1 MADTLPRA
9 GTPAAQKGSA
19 VLKHIMLARVDSGF
33 FTYLPYMLQ
42 FSAQYKIYQI
52 HMLVCRM
59 IECPYDGMPVI
70 KMPKTVGA
78 MHVCPYSRKT
88 LRARSLDHCVR
99 PRGITRALHGGGSAP
114 LTRRRQPRR
123 GTIPHRPCLPR
134 PTALAFPSQGRRRH
148 NHRHRSDHPGFHQKC

>member
-52 HMLVCRM
+52 HMPVCRT
-59 IECPYDGMPVI
+59 IECPYDGMPVDQN
-70 KMPKTVGA
+70 A
-78 MHVCPYSRKT
+78 QNRKDQCT
-88 LRARSLDHCVR
+88 
-99 PRGITRALHGGGSAP
+99 
-114 LTRRRQPRR
+114 
-123 GTIPHRPCLPR
+123 
-134 PTALAFPSQGRRRH
+134 
-148 NHRHRSDHPGFHQKC
+148 

>member
-52 HMLVCRM
+52 HMLVCRT
-59 IECPYDGMPVI
+59 IECPYDGMPVDQNAQNRRI
-70 KMPKTVGA
+70 NARMPIFSEDTACG
-78 MHVCPYSRKT
+78 
-88 LRARSLDHCVR
+88 SLDHCVR
-99 PRGITRALHGGGSAP
+99 P
-114 LTRRRQPRR
+114 
-123 GTIPHRPCLPR
+123 HRCP
-134 PTALAFPSQGRRRH
+134 A
-148 NHRHRSDHPGFHQKC
+148 RSCVL

>member
-52 HMLVCRM
+52 HMLVCRT

-88 LRARSLDHCVR
+88 LRARSLDHCVHAHR
-99 PRGITRALHGGGSAP
+99 TLALLHVDVQDMPSPGRGPWPLGSSV
-114 LTRRRQPRR
+114 LR
-123 GTIPHRPCLPR
+123 LFSVPR
-134 PTALAFPSQGRRRH
+134 PLLCLVTTQFSVFQLLRLAAR
-148 NHRHRSDHPGFHQKC
+148 